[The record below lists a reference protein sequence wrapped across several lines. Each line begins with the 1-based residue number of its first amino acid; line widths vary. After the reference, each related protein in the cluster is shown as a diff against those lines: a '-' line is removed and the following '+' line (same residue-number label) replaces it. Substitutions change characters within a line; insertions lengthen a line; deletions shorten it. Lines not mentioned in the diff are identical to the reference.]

1 MTFSSVQYCS
11 LSVMTLAAPLSE
23 PTARGSVTYQLA
35 AHMVL
40 SFAAFGAAH
49 MVNTVGRKFTDRKR
63 GIEQANLLAERS
75 R

>member
-1 MTFSSVQYCS
+1 M
-11 LSVMTLAAPLSE
+11 
-23 PTARGSVTYQLA
+23 TYQPA

-40 SFAAFGAAH
+40 SLLASGAAH
-49 MVNTVGRKFTDRKR
+49 TVNSVERKFTVRKW

>member
-1 MTFSSVQYCS
+1 M
-11 LSVMTLAAPLSE
+11 LAAPLLK
-23 PTARGSVTYQLA
+23 PTARGSLTYQPA

-40 SFAAFGAAH
+40 SLLASGAAH
-49 MVNTVGRKFTDRKR
+49 TVNSVERKFTVRKW

>member
-1 MTFSSVQYCS
+1 M
-11 LSVMTLAAPLSE
+11 LAAPLPK
-23 PTARGSVTYQLA
+23 PTARGSLTYQLA

-40 SFAAFGAAH
+40 SLLAFGAAH
-49 MVNTVGRKFTDRKR
+49 TVNAVERKFTDRKR

>member
-1 MTFSSVQYCS
+1 M
-11 LSVMTLAAPLSE
+11 LAAPLPK
-23 PTARGSVTYQLA
+23 PTARGSLTYQLA

-40 SFAAFGAAH
+40 SLLAFGAAH
-49 MVNTVGRKFTDRKR
+49 TVNAVERKFKDRKR

>member
-1 MTFSSVQYCS
+1 M
-11 LSVMTLAAPLSE
+11 
-23 PTARGSVTYQLA
+23 TYQLA

-40 SFAAFGAAH
+40 SLLAFGAAYT
-49 MVNTVGRKFTDRKR
+49 VNAVEREFTDRKR